1 MYPPSR
7 LNAGRAGPRTRL
19 SARSGP
25 QPRNHSG
32 EAAANLTATLR
43 HRRFVHRRSAA
54 RHECVGL
61 GVLAGYALLG
71 ATWLGPSPNAPALKP
86 SRCSSPSSRRCERCA
101 RHRVFLLVKAA
112 QASILRDCKAAH
124 TSLAICLLES
134 GTATSIWRQEANMAR
149 KPDRLAFVFA
159 MVIAMAMTVLA
170 VKTWAGPP
178 APDSDS
184 AAPVPP
190 RETIYRPQHWNL
202 Y

>member
-1 MYPPSR
+1 MRCSARPGWARRRTRPRSSQAAAHR
-7 LNAGRAGPRTRL
+7 RRAG
-19 SARSGP
+19 
-25 QPRNHSG
+25 
-32 EAAANLTATLR
+32 AA
-43 HRRFVHRRSAA
+43 SD
-54 RHECVGL
+54 
-61 GVLAGYALLG
+61 
-71 ATWLGPSPNAPALKP
+71 
-86 SRCSSPSSRRCERCA
+86 A

-184 AAPVPP
+184 AAPIPP

>member
-1 MYPPSR
+1 MRCSARPGWARRRTRPRSSQAAAHR
-7 LNAGRAGPRTRL
+7 RRAGAA
-19 SARSGP
+19 SDARAIGSSYWLRP
-25 QPRNHSG
+25 PKLLFCAIVRP
-32 EAAANLTATLR
+32 LT
-43 HRRFVHRRSAA
+43 HH
-54 RHECVGL
+54 
-61 GVLAGYALLG
+61 
-71 ATWLGPSPNAPALKP
+71 
-86 SRCSSPSSRRCERCA
+86 
-101 RHRVFLLVKAA
+101 
-112 QASILRDCKAAH
+112 
-124 TSLAICLLES
+124 LAICLLES

-184 AAPVPP
+184 AAPIPP